1 MKDSEFLENATLEG
15 LLAAF
20 ANAKPLKNIG
30 YVIESSYKEGSKN
43 KAKLDDSVYQEN
55 NNLLNKF
62 FKIPFKLVGKKH
74 QFIIE
79 SDLDNDSFFELLY
92 RKIQSYHAD
101 NNISDSQLEK
111 AILSSFFYLRGSA
124 DFSRNYYSVDLP
136 RIIASDLYLDKL
148 FKLLTNIKDLRQ
160 LNLNFRELQHQ
171 FNEGIQRN
179 TQLRINLRY
188 IIDNTIENLKKI
200 NVFKYEI
207 IKKNIT
213 EKHKLS
219 EKYNADFI
227 DRFIF
232 YRENILNN
240 SLTKEKIN
248 QLRKKIN
255 ISNDPSDNEPGRNQS
270 IVKLVRE
277 YYPERCAACDNDYP
291 LENRTFKRRDS
302 DKFYLEIH
310 HCISFS
316 ADRSCDQIDNLTKLC
331 PACHRA
337 LTKNRA
343 DEEYQ
348 KKLIQN
354 ILESDKNIKEFC
366 LNFTTEENCIQFIY
380 EKLS

>member
-1 MKDSEFLENATLEG
+1 M
-15 LLAAF
+15 
-20 ANAKPLKNIG
+20 
-30 YVIESSYKEGSKN
+30 
-43 KAKLDDSVYQEN
+43 
-55 NNLLNKF
+55 
-62 FKIPFKLVGKKH
+62 
-74 QFIIE
+74 
-79 SDLDNDSFFELLY
+79 
-92 RKIQSYHAD
+92 
-101 NNISDSQLEK
+101 
-111 AILSSFFYLRGSA
+111 
-124 DFSRNYYSVDLP
+124 
-136 RIIASDLYLDKL
+136 YLDKL

-160 LNLNFRELQHQ
+160 LNLNFRELQGQ
-171 FNEGIQRN
+171 FIEGIRRN

-188 IIDNTIENLKKI
+188 IIDNTIDDLKNINTFKHKI
-200 NVFKYEI
+200 IEKY
-207 IKKNIT
+207 IT
-213 EKHKLS
+213 EKNKIS
-219 EKYNADFI
+219 EKYNANFI
-227 DRFIF
+227 DRLIF

-240 SLTKEKIN
+240 NLTKEKIN

-255 ISNDPSDNEPGRNQS
+255 ISNEPADSEPGRNQS

-277 YYPERCAACDNDYP
+277 YYPERCSACNNDYP
-291 LENRTFKRRDS
+291 VENRTFKRRDS